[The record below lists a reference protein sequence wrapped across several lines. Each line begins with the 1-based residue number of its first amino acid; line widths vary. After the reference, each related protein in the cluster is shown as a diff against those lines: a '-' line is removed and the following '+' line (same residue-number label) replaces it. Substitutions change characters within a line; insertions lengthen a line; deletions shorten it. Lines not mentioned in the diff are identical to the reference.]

1 MDALKFLKSNTQQLT
16 IKDKISEDQLNEEAK
31 NETEKIRKLKKRL
44 VNKI

>member
-16 IKDKISEDQLNEEAK
+16 IKDKIPEDQLNEEAK
-31 NETEKIRKLKKRL
+31 NETEKIRKLRKWL